1 MASPR
6 LRTMATPV
14 VKCEHLQF
22 VASSAVPARPSRE
35 TVKTPQ
41 GLQALID
48 DGVIDEVL
56 RPLKSG
62 KEAAVYVVRSG
73 NDVRCAKVYKDMA
86 QRSFQQR
93 VQYQEGRKVRGS
105 REARA
110 IGKATKYGRK
120 QQEVAWKNTEV
131 DALYQLRDAG
141 VRVPEPFGYYHGVL
155 VMELV
160 TDGEGFSAPRLGEI
174 EPDAEQAREF
184 HRILIRQVVLMLCCG
199 LIHGDLSPYN
209 VLVDANGPV
218 VIDFPQVVSA
228 AGNNAARTMLLRDV
242 NNLTA
247 YLGRWAP
254 ELLDTWYGEEMWAL
268 FEAGELRPD
277 TELTGEFVADEGS
290 VDLDSVRHAINDARE
305 EALIRQ
311 QGREAAEQ
319 ED

>member
-1 MASPR
+1 M
-6 LRTMATPV
+6 
-14 VKCEHLQF
+14 
-22 VASSAVPARPSRE
+22 
-35 TVKTPQ
+35 KTPQ

-48 DGVIDEVL
+48 DGVIDEVM

-73 NDVRCAKVYKDMA
+73 DDVRCAKVYKDMA

-110 IGKATKYGRK
+110 VGKASKYGRK
-120 QQEVAWKNTEV
+120 QQETAWKNTEV

-141 VRVPEPFGYYHGVL
+141 VRVPEPYGYYHGVL

-160 TDGEGFSAPRLGEI
+160 TDADGFSAARLGEV
-174 EPDAEQAREF
+174 ELEADQARQF
-184 HRILIRQVVLMLCCG
+184 HQVLVRQVVRMLCCG

-209 VLVDANGPV
+209 VLVGPDGPV

-228 AGNNAARTMLLRDV
+228 GGNNAARTMLLRDV

-247 YLGRWAP
+247 YLGRFAP
-254 ELLDTWYGEEMWAL
+254 ELLDSWYGEEMWAL
-268 FEAGELRPD
+268 FEAGELLPD
-277 TELTGEFVADEGS
+277 SPLTGTFVHDES
-290 VDLDSVRHAINDARE
+290 TIDLDSVRHAINDARE

-311 QGREAAEQ
+311 QGREAAE
-319 ED
+319 EDED

>member
-1 MASPR
+1 M
-6 LRTMATPV
+6 
-14 VKCEHLQF
+14 
-22 VASSAVPARPSRE
+22 
-35 TVKTPQ
+35 KTPPQ
-41 GLQALID
+41 LQVLID

-73 NDVRCAKVYKDMA
+73 DEVRCAKVYKDMA

-110 IGKATKYGRK
+110 IGKATRYGRK
-120 QQEVAWKNTEV
+120 QQEAEWKNTEV
-131 DALYQLRDAG
+131 DALYQLREAG
-141 VRVPEPFGYYHGVL
+141 VRVPEPFGYFHGVL

-160 TDGEGFSAPRLGEI
+160 TDAEGFSAARLGEV
-174 EPDAEQAREF
+174 ELTEEQARQF
-184 HRILIRQVVLMLCCG
+184 HAVLVQQVKLMLCCG

-209 VLVDANGPV
+209 ELVGPDGPI

-247 YLGRWAP
+247 SLGRFAP
-254 ELLDTWYGEEMWAL
+254 ELLDSWYGEEMWAL
-268 FEAGELRPD
+268 FEAGELHPD
-277 TELTGEFVADEGS
+277 TPLSGRFTPDLRA

-311 QGREAAEQ
+311 QGREAAAA
-319 ED
+319 EDV